1 MGASPDFRELDVHRS
16 STRFLAVTAAGAA
29 LAAAAVAP
37 ASAGTPVFPQVA
49 TASAY
54 ALTVNGQT
62 EGFSR
67 TWLPGAE
74 PISFWADEVVVGR
87 TPLHPGWGVHLA
99 DEDAA
104 PQLPESGVALYAGV
118 GEGTNVMAE
127 RVASIALTDSR
138 GPFLAFG
145 EVNRRARCNIDPD
158 GYNAIGDT
166 SKLALYLRDATG
178 EMVKAPSNGLGVHT
192 LTTVDAGDSATPDGA
207 QRTTTIELR
216 GGQRASILETWRSEF
231 PHTYE
236 WADGIRL
243 TVTQQLGTEPPVVYS
258 FLLGG
263 GACGA

>member
-1 MGASPDFRELDVHRS
+1 MHHSF
-16 STRFLAVTAAGAA
+16 TRFIATTAAGAA

-67 TWLPGAE
+67 TWLPGDE
-74 PISFWADEVVVGR
+74 PAGFWADEVVVGR

-104 PQLPESGVALYAGV
+104 PQLPETSVTLYAGISDD
-118 GEGTNVMAE
+118 TNVMAE
-127 RVASIALTDSR
+127 RGVSIALTDSQ

-145 EVNRRARCNIDPD
+145 EINRSARCNIDPA
-158 GYNAIGDT
+158 GYGMISDT
-166 SKLALYLRDATG
+166 SVLALYLRNAAG
-178 EMVKAPSNGLGVHT
+178 EMVKAPTNGIGVHT
-192 LTTVDAGDSATPDGA
+192 LANVDAGDSATPDGA
-207 QRTTTIELR
+207 QRTTTVELR
-216 GGQRASILETWRSEF
+216 GAQRASILETWRGEF